1 MLTRE
6 LIMEQIAPVQD
17 PELGLGLVDLGLIY
31 NVDIKENNDVNVTMT
46 LTTPLCPIA
55 DTFSNMVESAVKQL
69 EEVNEVNVYIVFDP
83 PWDPAE
89 MASDAAKDAL
99 GIW

>member
-6 LIMEQIAPVQD
+6 MILEHISPIED
-17 PELGLGLVDLGLIY
+17 PELHIGLVDLGLIY
-31 NVDIKENNDVNVTMT
+31 DVNVY
-46 LTTPLCPIA
+46 L
-55 DTFSNMVESAVKQL
+55 
-69 EEVNEVNVYIVFDP
+69 VFEP

-89 MASDAAKDAL
+89 MASDAAKDEL